1 MKNIFLITLF
11 ILISTT
17 LISLADDVKFIN
29 ALKNCSSYSETRNIN
44 TEGMNVNSH
53 KQILGWENDRCVY
66 KEKVNFSG
74 TDSCMVCKFNK
85 SQINEIVNVM
95 KAYNTVQMYSP
106 QEIDTSSYEAVKN
119 NPVVKVWGKY
129 LQDSSVCTLTTN

>member
-11 ILISTT
+11 ILLSTT

-29 ALKNCSSYSETRNIN
+29 ALKNCSSYSEIGNIN

-74 TDSCMVCKFNK
+74 TNSSMVCKFNK
-85 SQINEIVNVM
+85 SQINELVNVM
-95 KAYNTVQMYSP
+95 EAYNTVQMYSS

-129 LQDSSVCTLTTN
+129 LQDSSVCTLTNN

>member
-11 ILISTT
+11 ILLSTT
-17 LISLADDVKFIN
+17 LISLADDAKFIN
-29 ALKNCSSYSETRNIN
+29 ALKNCSSYSEIGNIN

-74 TDSCMVCKFNK
+74 TNSSMVCKFNK

-95 KAYNTVQMYSP
+95 EAYNTVQMYSS

-129 LQDSSVCTLTTN
+129 LQDSSVCTLTNN